1 MSQRYKVHHVDHR
14 ITFHDG
20 YWYCY
25 ANSAAMLLSSI
36 GEEVSPHLIEALTGV
51 GLGAIVHE
59 EAPHLPFFSGRAGL
73 PDKGVTQALTL
84 LGFSFEE
91 QVVEDRAAAPF
102 DWLEEALRRSPV
114 VIGPLDMQ
122 FLSYNPSRPRKP
134 GVDHYLLVC
143 RLDGD
148 RVFVFDPAGYAEVFL
163 SRAELADAWRAE
175 AIGYKRGYFRS
186 WSHPKRVSNPTPEEI
201 RTEGVAAFKRLYV
214 EAEQLA
220 AERTQ
225 PAGDAAIRWLA
236 DTIRRGELSP
246 EQSGH
251 LRYFAL
257 PLGVKR
263 AWDFARFFELAHPEL
278 RWLKQEQAALFGLA
292 HTNLVRDDNAAT
304 ADHLMRLADIE
315 ELIRVAI
322 QER

>member
-1 MSQRYKVHHVDHR
+1 MDHR

-36 GEEVSPHLIEALTGV
+36 GDQVSPHLIEALTGV
-51 GLGAIVHE
+51 GLGACIQE
-59 EAPHLPFFSGRAGL
+59 EAPHLPFFSSRAGL
-73 PDKGVTQALTL
+73 PDKGVSRALTL

-91 QVVEDRAAAPF
+91 RVVEDRDAPPF
-102 DWLEEALRRSPV
+102 AWLEEALRTSPV

-122 FLSYNPSRPRKP
+122 FLSYNPSRPREQR
-134 GVDHYLLVC
+134 VDHYVLAY

-148 RVFVFDPAGYAEVFL
+148 RIFVFDPAGYAEVFL

-175 AIGYKRGYFRS
+175 AIAYKRGYYRS
-186 WSHPKRVSNPTPEEI
+186 WSHPKRVANPTPEKI

-220 AERTQ
+220 AKKTQ
-225 PAGDAAIRWLA
+225 PAGEAAVRWLA
-236 DTIRRGELSP
+236 DTIRRVELSP
-246 EQSGH
+246 VQSGH

-263 AWDFARFFELAHPEL
+263 ARDFATFFELAHPEL
-278 RWLKQEQAALFGLA
+278 GQLKQQQAALFGLA
-292 HTNLVRDDNAAT
+292 HTNFVRDDHAAT
-304 ADHLMRLADIE
+304 ADNLMRLADIE
-315 ELIRVAI
+315 EQIRVTI